1 MTLLFFFLKRDYS
14 AFKAKMT
21 LLFNFDNIKIGKLA
35 RTFNYVLYLKENYVP
50 FGQGV
55 TKKVK

>member
-1 MTLLFFFLKRDYS
+1 MTLLFFLKRDYS

-35 RTFNYVLYLKENYVP
+35 RTFNYVLYLK
-50 FGQGV
+50 
-55 TKKVK
+55 KKLRAFWSAGAQKG